1 MMSRKMFLAIAALMM
16 GCMAKANEVKD
27 TLTLTLDR
35 AIEIAI
41 NDNPTIKIA
50 DREIALK
57 KVANK
62 ETWQNLLPDA
72 SITAGLD
79 HTIKAPVMKLNDMEF
94 KMGEDGT
101 NTINGALAISLPIFA
116 PTVYKA
122 MKMTKTD
129 IALSVEKA
137 RASRQDLVNQVTKAY
152 YQLLLAQ
159 DSYKVMKESYALS
172 EENLNVVLAKYSQG
186 KVSEYD
192 KLSAEVQLGS
202 IKPSVVSAENA
213 VRLSGLQLKVL
224 MGIDEDYVVKID
236 DNLAGHEEAIY
247 AAETDRSND
256 NLDNNTT
263 MKQLNLNM
271 ELLEKNIKTQRMNFI
286 PTLGLRFNYQY
297 QSLYNKNLRL
307 LDYNWS
313 SGSSL
318 MLNLNIPLYRASNHT
333 KMKTA
338 KLQLDKLRWN
348 KTDVERQLNMQ
359 IENYRNNMSASLEQV
374 NSNRENV
381 KQAEKAMMIA
391 GKRYDIGHG
400 TILELNT
407 SQVSLTQ
414 AQLVYNQSIF
424 DYLVAKADLDKV
436 LGRE

>member
-1 MMSRKMFLAIAALMM
+1 MSKKMFLAVAALMM

-41 NDNPTIKIA
+41 DDNPTIKIA

-62 ETWQNLLPDA
+62 ETWQHLLPEA
-72 SITAGLD
+72 SISAGLD
-79 HTIKAPVMKLNDMEF
+79 HTIKAPVMKLSDMEF
-94 KMGEDGT
+94 KMGKDGT
-101 NTINGALAISLPIFA
+101 NTVNGALTVSLPVFA
-116 PTVYKA
+116 PTVYRA

-137 RASRQDLVNQVTKAY
+137 RESRQELINQVTKAY
-152 YQLLLAQ
+152 YQLLLSQ
-159 DSYKVMKESYALS
+159 DSYEVMKKSYALS
-172 EENLNVVLAKYSQG
+172 EENLNVVSAKYSQG

-202 IKPSVVSAENA
+202 IRPSMVSAANA

-224 MGIDEDYVVKID
+224 MGIDENYVIKID
-236 DNLAGHEEAIY
+236 DRLASHESEIF
-247 AAETDRSND
+247 AAEMDSRND
-256 NLDNNTT
+256 NLSNNTT

-271 ELLEKNIKTQRMNFI
+271 DLLEKNIKTQRMNFI

-297 QSLYNKNLRL
+297 QSLYNENLKL
-307 LDYNWS
+307 SDYNWS
-313 SGSSL
+313 NGASL
-318 MLNLNIPLYRASNHT
+318 MLSLNIPLYRAGNHT

-348 KTDVERQLNMQ
+348 RTDVERKLNMQ

-391 GKRYDIGHG
+391 GKRYEVGHG
-400 TILELNT
+400 TILELNS
-407 SQVSLTQ
+407 SQVALTQ
-414 AQLVYNQSIF
+414 SQLIYNQSIF
-424 DYLVAKADLDKV
+424 DFLIAKADLDKV